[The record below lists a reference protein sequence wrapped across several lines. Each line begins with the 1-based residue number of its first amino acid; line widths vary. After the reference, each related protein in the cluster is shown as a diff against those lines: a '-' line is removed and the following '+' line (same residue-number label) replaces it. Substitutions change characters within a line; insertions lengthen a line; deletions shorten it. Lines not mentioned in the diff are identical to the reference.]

1 MNSKT
6 PLLSSINSGNN
17 TGIVYS
23 NSPMAILENAQMILN
38 RTASESIS
46 AVIESSLSPA
56 NFSSHSSVISN
67 QTHSNPSS
75 KSSSS
80 SSNNKMSQQLS
91 QNSNQLSSGRNE
103 EISRR
108 KRTRKSI
115 PFSGSRNYEHS
126 SANENNGN
134 NTTGDNDLNIC
145 SSLSTTYLNNLPFLV
160 SETINGSSLN
170 MTANTGAV
178 TNRSGKSNSSST
190 RLGSSS
196 KDFLQRLNPTR
207 WARWTQNSV
216 NPNSNVI
223 PTTSN
228 VTAVAKDIAS
238 IQKSSNSSKDK
249 IKSWI
254 KEQGKIFDDKY
265 FIKTDMNEKEP
276 HLSSNILGDL
286 NEAIN
291 LLKQDST
298 KGLLSIKNILM
309 DSDLSSFE
317 LIHSGLV
324 TNLFSFLTMNAT
336 DNILMAEKHENDLRT
351 FLHIFIGAPKSDM
364 AENIDQLNFD
374 TKPLAIL
381 VNKLNA
387 CVSQLEQFPVRVQ
400 DYAVH
405 PRSSHALKLINSHL
419 LKISLNRHPSCTNL
433 KKYKGPLIKLD
444 PFTTV
449 HAIER
454 YLLAKGYGRI
464 KDSDDDQSD
473 DDLSD
478 EDSFDIN
485 LSSSSQMQTRH
496 RLQLLINEHVLPY
509 NISLYQVIKQFMANE
524 IETDG
529 DDHQHSNSKFWGS
542 TFPIF
547 YRLSTE
553 ANTLN
558 SSTNPSVSSSLN
570 ANNNNNGRSRS
581 KSKSKTSTNKKKD
594 GLWLEGKISR
604 NVSPLEPY
612 IRNNITINVSANDQT
627 VEVISLLR
635 VLYGIN
641 RFWGHLYKFSHIYNS
656 AIPLKEF
663 TNNKLT
669 VKANRQ
675 LQDPVVIMTGGLPN
689 WLSELAYACPFMFP
703 FEIRYLL
710 FYVVCFD
717 RDRALH
723 RLFENTPEYSSSDNR
738 ERFLTPRLEK
748 RRKLISRNE
757 IFRSAETLFN
767 DVSNSKSMLEIQYE
781 NEVGT
786 GLGPTLE
793 FYALVSKEF
802 QRAEFEMW
810 RGEVLTTNIKNEK
823 IDNSINYINS
833 NYGLFPAPI
842 GRNTKPSISS
852 KIKYRFKLLG
862 KFMAKALMD
871 FRMVS
876 LVIDINLNI
885 IFYKWVLSEESTLSV
900 SDLYHLDYTFFSS
913 ISQMYKIAQR
923 KSKTNMNINPDLL
936 KLQGSSIEDL
946 NLDFIMPGFPN
957 IELRKGG
964 KDMAVTL
971 NNLENYIELVSC
983 WSLLEGVAKQ
993 MEAFKEGFNSVFEL
1007 SRLKLFYPEELQ
1019 QLFCGSS
1026 YKSWDQKMLMES
1038 CKIDHGFTPESRA
1051 IKFLF
1056 EILSSYNHEEQ
1067 RKFLQFLTGFPRL
1080 PIGGFKSLNPPFTIV
1095 KKNPTESDNL
1105 NCLPS
1110 VMTCVNYLKLPDYP
1124 TIDIMREKLNIA
1136 ISEGQFSFHLS

>member
-1 MNSKT
+1 M
-6 PLLSSINSGNN
+6 
-17 TGIVYS
+17 
-23 NSPMAILENAQMILN
+23 
-38 RTASESIS
+38 
-46 AVIESSLSPA
+46 
-56 NFSSHSSVISN
+56 
-67 QTHSNPSS
+67 
-75 KSSSS
+75 
-80 SSNNKMSQQLS
+80 
-91 QNSNQLSSGRNE
+91 
-103 EISRR
+103 
-108 KRTRKSI
+108 
-115 PFSGSRNYEHS
+115 
-126 SANENNGN
+126 
-134 NTTGDNDLNIC
+134 
-145 SSLSTTYLNNLPFLV
+145 V
-160 SETINGSSLN
+160 SETINGSNLN
-170 MTANTGAV
+170 ITANAAAV
-178 TNRSGKSNSSST
+178 NNHSGKSSNSST

-228 VTAVAKDIAS
+228 VTAIAKDIAS
-238 IQKSSNSSKDK
+238 MQKSSNSNKDK

-265 FIKTDMNEKEP
+265 FTKTNMNEKDT

-291 LLKQDST
+291 ILKQDST

-324 TNLFSFLTMNAT
+324 SNLFSYLTMNVT
-336 DNILMAEKHENDLRT
+336 DNVMMVEKQENDLRS

-405 PRSSHALKLINSHL
+405 SRGSNAFKSINSHL

-454 YLLAKGYGRI
+454 YLLAKGYGKI

-478 EDSFDIN
+478 DDTFDIN
-485 LSSSSQMQTRH
+485 LSSSSQMQTRQ
-496 RLQLLINEHVLPY
+496 RLQLLIHEHVLPY
-509 NISLYQVIKQFMANE
+509 NISLYQVIKQFMSNE
-524 IETDG
+524 IENDG
-529 DDHQHSNSKFWGS
+529 DDHQQSNSKFWGS
-542 TFPIF
+542 TFPIY
-547 YRLSTE
+547 YRPLTE

-558 SSTNPSVSSSLN
+558 SSTNFSSVSSSSN
-570 ANNNNNGRSRS
+570 INNNNNNNNNNGRSRS
-581 KSKSKTSTNKKKD
+581 KSKSKTSANKKKD
-594 GLWLEGKISR
+594 GLWLEGKISK

-612 IRNNITINVSANDQT
+612 IRNNKTINVNASDQT

-641 RFWGHLYKFSHIYNS
+641 RFWGHLYKFSHIYNP

-748 RRKLISRNE
+748 RRKLIPRNE
-757 IFRSAETLFN
+757 IFRFAESLFS

-802 QRAEFEMW
+802 QRAELEMW
-810 RGEVLTTNIKNEK
+810 RGEVLTNNIKNEK
-823 IDNSINYINS
+823 SDSSTNYINS

-842 GRNTKPSISS
+842 GRNAKPSTST
-852 KIKYRFKLLG
+852 KIKNRFKLLG

-871 FRMVS
+871 FRMV
-876 LVIDINLNI
+876 I
-885 IFYKWVLSEESTLSV
+885 I
-900 SDLYHLDYTFFSS
+900 
-913 ISQMYKIAQR
+913 I
-923 KSKTNMNINPDLL
+923 
-936 KLQGSSIEDL
+936 
-946 NLDFIMPGFPN
+946 
-957 IELRKGG
+957 
-964 KDMAVTL
+964 
-971 NNLENYIELVSC
+971 
-983 WSLLEGVAKQ
+983 
-993 MEAFKEGFNSVFEL
+993 
-1007 SRLKLFYPEELQ
+1007 
-1019 QLFCGSS
+1019 
-1026 YKSWDQKMLMES
+1026 
-1038 CKIDHGFTPESRA
+1038 
-1051 IKFLF
+1051 
-1056 EILSSYNHEEQ
+1056 
-1067 RKFLQFLTGFPRL
+1067 
-1080 PIGGFKSLNPPFTIV
+1080 
-1095 KKNPTESDNL
+1095 
-1105 NCLPS
+1105 
-1110 VMTCVNYLKLPDYP
+1110 
-1124 TIDIMREKLNIA
+1124 
-1136 ISEGQFSFHLS
+1136 